1 MIRQYELVDAVRSYD
16 RNLDEALL
24 NRAYVFSMRAH
35 GSQTRESGDP
45 YFSHPLEVAG
55 ILTGLKLDCA
65 TIATALLH
73 DTIED
78 TVATYDEIEKHF
90 GVEVAKLVNG
100 VTKLSTLE
108 LTTER
113 SHQAENFR
121 KFLLATSTDIRVLLV
136 KLADRLHNMRTLSFI
151 KSVDR
156 RRRISTETLEIY
168 APLAER
174 IGMQEM
180 KDELE
185 DLAFLHLNPEARNSL
200 VARLEFLRKNAGD
213 IRARVVQDLRDTFAK
228 AGIKAK
234 IVGREKRPYS
244 IWKKMELGNVPF
256 ENLSDVMA
264 FRIITES
271 REQCYQAL
279 GVIHHAWPMV
289 PGRFKDYISTPKRN
303 GYRSIHTTVIGPEQ
317 QRIEVQIRTRR
328 MHEEAEFGVAAHWK
342 YKQGTEKID
351 GTSYRW
357 IRELLEILEH
367 ASSPEEFLE
376 NTKLEMFQDQVF
388 CFTPKGELITMPQGA
403 TPVDFAYAVH
413 TEVGDSCVGAKV
425 NGRMVPLRTVLT
437 NGDQVE
443 IVRSNV
449 MSPSPV
455 WENFVVTGKARAA
468 IRRFV
473 RKEEREQYVELGRT
487 IMEQAFKKVGHEF
500 TEKALEGALSVLQQ
514 KTVEDVY
521 VAVGAGNVTSRFV
534 LDKVFPG
541 EKPKEE
547 RWYWPP
553 LKLRRKKKKLN
564 GASDPI
570 PIKGLTPGLAVHIA
584 ECCHP
589 VPGDRIVGIA
599 TAGKGVTVH
608 TIDCDILDSF
618 SDQPE
623 RWLDIAWEAGA
634 VPTDAMVGRVLTVG
648 IDQPGTLS
656 SITTIIARNH
666 GNIRNL
672 KITDRDADFFGMTID
687 IEVRD
692 VKHLTDII
700 TALRA
705 APTVTS
711 VERARG

>member
-16 RNLDEALL
+16 KNLDEALL

-35 GSQTRESGDP
+35 GSQMRESGDP

-78 TVATYDEIEKHF
+78 TVATYAEIEKLF
-90 GVEVAKLVNG
+90 GPEIAKLVDG
-100 VTKLSTLE
+100 VTKLSALE
-108 LTTER
+108 LTSEHH
-113 SHQAENFR
+113 HQAENFR
-121 KFLLATSTDIRVLLV
+121 KFLLATSSDIRVLLV
-136 KLADRLHNMRTLSFI
+136 KLADRLHNMRTLAYI
-151 KSVDR
+151 KKPER
-156 RRRISTETLEIY
+156 RRRIATETLEIY

-185 DLAFLHLNPEARNSL
+185 DLAFLHINPEARNSL

-213 IRARVVQDLRDTFAK
+213 IRARVIQELRDTLTK
-228 AGIKAK
+228 AGLKAK
-234 IVGREKRPYS
+234 VVGREKRPYS
-244 IWKKMELGNVPF
+244 IWKKMELANVPF

-279 GVIHHAWPMV
+279 GVVHQAWPMV

-303 GYRSIHTTVIGPEQ
+303 GYRSIHTTVIGPER
-317 QRIEVQIRTRR
+317 QRIEIQIRTRR
-328 MHEEAEFGVAAHWK
+328 MHEEAEYGVAAHWK
-342 YKQGTEKID
+342 YKQSSDKID
-351 GTSYRW
+351 GTNYRW

-376 NTKLEMFQDQVF
+376 NTKLEMFHDQVF

-425 NGRMVPLRTVLT
+425 NGRMVPLRTVLS

-443 IVRSNV
+443 IIRSNV
-449 MSPSPV
+449 QSPSPV
-455 WENFVVTGKARAA
+455 WENFVITGKARAA

-473 RKEEREQYVELGRT
+473 RKEERKQYAELGRT

-500 TEKALEGALSVLQQ
+500 AEKSLEGVVSVLQM
-514 KTVEDVY
+514 KNAEELY
-521 VAVGAGNVTSRFV
+521 VAVGSGTLNSGLV
-534 LDKVFPG
+534 LEKVFPG
-541 EKPKEE
+541 EKPKGE

-553 LKLRRKKKKLN
+553 LKLRRKKKAN
-564 GASDPI
+564 GASNPI

-589 VPGDRIVGIA
+589 VPGDRIVGIV
-599 TAGKGVTVH
+599 TAGKGITVH

-623 RWLDIAWEAGA
+623 RWLDIAWDSGA
-634 VPTDAMVGRVLTVG
+634 IETESMVGRVLTVG

-656 SITTIIARNH
+656 AITAIIARNH

-672 KITDRDADFFGMTID
+672 KITDRDAEFFGMTID
-687 IEVRD
+687 IDVRD

>member
-213 IRARVVQDLRDTFAK
+213 IRARVIQDLRDTFAK

-317 QRIEVQIRTRR
+317 QRIEIQIRTRR

>member
-1 MIRQYELVDAVRSYD
+1 
-16 RNLDEALL
+16 
-24 NRAYVFSMRAH
+24 
-35 GSQTRESGDP
+35 
-45 YFSHPLEVAG
+45 
-55 ILTGLKLDCA
+55 
-65 TIATALLH
+65 
-73 DTIED
+73 
-78 TVATYDEIEKHF
+78 
-90 GVEVAKLVNG
+90 
-100 VTKLSTLE
+100 
-108 LTTER
+108 
-113 SHQAENFR
+113 
-121 KFLLATSTDIRVLLV
+121 
-136 KLADRLHNMRTLSFI
+136 
-151 KSVDR
+151 
-156 RRRISTETLEIY
+156 
-168 APLAER
+168 
-174 IGMQEM
+174 
-180 KDELE
+180 
-185 DLAFLHLNPEARNSL
+185 
-200 VARLEFLRKNAGD
+200 
-213 IRARVVQDLRDTFAK
+213 
-228 AGIKAK
+228 
-234 IVGREKRPYS
+234 
-244 IWKKMELGNVPF
+244 
-256 ENLSDVMA
+256 
-264 FRIITES
+264 
-271 REQCYQAL
+271 
-279 GVIHHAWPMV
+279 
-289 PGRFKDYISTPKRN
+289 
-303 GYRSIHTTVIGPEQ
+303 
-317 QRIEVQIRTRR
+317 
-328 MHEEAEFGVAAHWK
+328 
-342 YKQGTEKID
+342 
-351 GTSYRW
+351 
-357 IRELLEILEH
+357 
-367 ASSPEEFLE
+367 
-376 NTKLEMFQDQVF
+376 
-388 CFTPKGELITMPQGA
+388 
-403 TPVDFAYAVH
+403 
-413 TEVGDSCVGAKV
+413 
-425 NGRMVPLRTVLT
+425 VPLRTVLT

>member
-1 MIRQYELVDAVRSYD
+1 VIRQYELLDAVRSYD

-78 TVATYDEIEKHF
+78 TVATYEELEKHF
-90 GVEVAKLVNG
+90 GPEVAKLVDG
-100 VTKLSTLE
+100 VTKLSRLE
-108 LTTER
+108 LTSEHQ
-113 SHQAENFR
+113 HQAENFR
-121 KFLLATSTDIRVLLV
+121 KFLLATSNDIRVLLV
-136 KLADRLHNMRTLSFI
+136 KLADRLHNMRTLTFL
-151 KSVDR
+151 KDNER
-156 RRRISTETLEIY
+156 RRRIATETLEIY

-185 DLAFLHLNPEARNSL
+185 DLAFLHINPEARNSL

-213 IRARVVQDLRDTFAK
+213 VRMRVIQELRDTFAK
-228 AGIKAK
+228 AGLKAK
-234 IVGREKRPYS
+234 VLGREKRPYS

-256 ENLSDVMA
+256 EHLSDVMA
-264 FRIITES
+264 FRVITES
-271 REQCYQAL
+271 RDQCYHAL
-279 GVIHHAWPMV
+279 GVIHQAWPMV
-289 PGRFKDYISTPKRN
+289 PGRFKEYISTPKRN

-317 QRIEVQIRTRR
+317 QRIEIQIRTRR

-342 YKQGTEKID
+342 YKQGSEKID

-388 CFTPKGELITMPQGA
+388 CFTPKGELITMPLGA

-413 TEVGDSCVGAKV
+413 TDVGDSCVGAKV
-425 NGRMVPLRTVLT
+425 NSRMVPLRTVLT

-473 RKEEREQYVELGRT
+473 RKEERKQYSELGRT
-487 IMEQAFKKVGHEF
+487 IVEQAFKKVGHDF
-500 TEKALEGALSVLQQ
+500 AEKALEGAMSVLQY
-514 KTVEDVY
+514 KTVEDLY
-521 VAVGAGNVTSRFV
+521 VAVGSGIITSRFV
-534 LDKVFPG
+534 LEKVFPG

-553 LKLRRKKKKLN
+553 LKLTRRKKKGN
-564 GASDPI
+564 GHASPI

-589 VPGDRIVGIA
+589 VPGDRIVGVT
-599 TAGKGVTVH
+599 TAGKGIAVH

-623 RWLDIAWEAGA
+623 RWLDIAWDSGV
-634 VPTDAMVGRVLTVG
+634 VPTESMIGRVLTVG
-648 IDQPGTLS
+648 IDQPGTLNA
-656 SITTIIARNH
+656 ITAIIARNH

-672 KITDRDADFFGMTID
+672 KITDRDAEFFGMTID
-687 IEVRD
+687 IDVRD